1 MREMKKEVK
10 AALISRAE
18 ELIDEYNL
26 VRLENNLE
34 KQVAWGSLNGVS
46 CRISIFYRLNGG
58 CVVFTNLCTGERVV
72 KTY

>member
-34 KQVAWGSLNGVS
+34 KQVAWGSVAGRS
-46 CRISIFYRLNGG
+46 IRISIFYRLEGG
-58 CVVFTNLCTGERVV
+58 MVVFTDLVSGERVV
-72 KTY
+72 KQY